1 MSNLTLISTFFLTLL
16 LTVGL
21 FFFIRASVKDR
32 TEKENFVSQGSKIL
46 LIEKIKS
53 YFENRSYQI
62 ISNEE
67 DEIIFEGT
75 VRPSWFLAIFLST
88 LSSIGLLCFGLIL
101 SFLYQPL
108 TPGFL
113 GLVILSPITGL
124 FYWKKA
130 CKLEKIF
137 IYFGSHTDKLPEKS
151 NRFTLAGHRDEIAK
165 FKKAFPSQLS
175 S

>member
-32 TEKENFVSQGSKIL
+32 TEKERFISQSSKIS
-46 LIEKIKS
+46 LIEQIKS

-62 ISNEE
+62 ISNKE

-75 VRPSWFLAIFLST
+75 VRPSWFLAIFLSI

-113 GLVILSPITGL
+113 SLVILSPITGL
-124 FYWKKA
+124 LYWKKA

-137 IYFGSHTDKLPEKS
+137 IHFESHAEKILEKS
-151 NRFTLAGHRDEIAK
+151 NCFTLTGHRDEIAK
-165 FKKAFPSQLS
+165 FKKTFPLQLS
-175 S
+175 N